1 MGKPAADRLDQLGA
15 IVRRARGSLS
25 LRDFGKLVGVQHSTI
40 GSIEKGDTEATP
52 QTLRK
57 IAPHTP
63 YSAGELIA
71 LLNGPAPE
79 AVEFAPE
86 TLDGVYR
93 RSLLL
98 PPSERRELIHRLVD
112 NLCAL
117 PSVLPRSAAEFRDY
131 LFLDPAHVQAM
142 SLLPVD
148 RIEAIA
154 SGNQPTLSEIVSLA
168 RCWGEDGADWLIKL
182 LDIQSKTQSPPTAK
196 AAHSAKAPPGP
207 PPSGKGKAKAGD
219 QRRAPTADR
228 RSESA
233 EPPES
238 G

>member
-1 MGKPAADRLDQLGA
+1 MGKPPADGINQLGA

-40 GSIEKGDTEATP
+40 GSIERGDTEASP

-71 LLNGPAPE
+71 LINGPEPE
-79 AVEFAPE
+79 AVDFAPE

-117 PSVLPRSAAEFRDY
+117 PSALPRSVAEFRDY
-131 LFLDPAHVQAM
+131 LFLDPAHVKAM
-142 SLLPVD
+142 SRLPVD

-154 SGNQPTLSEIVSLA
+154 SGNQPTLNEVISLA

-182 LDIQSKTQSPPTAK
+182 LDIPTKNQSPPTAK
-196 AAHSAKAPPGP
+196 AAHPAKVPPVS
-207 PPSGKGKAKAGD
+207 PPSGKGKAAPSG
-219 QRRAPTADR
+219 QPRAPTADR
-228 RSESA
+228 QSESG
-233 EPPES
+233 EPPA
-238 G
+238 